1 MVKKY
6 MGIEGS
12 GGTLVY
18 HPSKKFGGKRES
30 KKLTV

>member
-6 MGIEGS
+6 MGIEGN

-18 HPSKKFGGKRES
+18 HPSKFGGKRES